1 MNKNNKKQKTIAVVI
16 ICIIIGIIIYFYL
29 NNNIKI
35 NNKEEIEEIST
46 YEEDISKE
54 EKQIS
59 ETKNNDENNITNNN
73 NNNNN
78 NNNKENKENAENIEN
93 EIIIHIT
100 GAIKNEGVYKLKSQS
115 RVSDAVEIAGGLRED
130 ADTKKINLAYL
141 LEDGMKIIIPSI
153 NDKET
158 EEELITKEIG
168 TNNSQESV
176 KDESQNSK
184 KININT
190 ASEEELDQLPGI
202 GKTTAKKIIEYRNE
216 NGKFS
221 NIEEIKNVK
230 GIGESK
236 FKEIEDM
243 IFV

>member
-16 ICIIIGIIIYFYL
+16 IYIIIGIIIYFYI

-35 NNKEEIEEIST
+35 NNTQEIEEIST

-59 ETKNNDENNITNNN
+59 ETKNNDENNIT
-73 NNNNN
+73 NN

-153 NDKET
+153 NDEET
-158 EEELITKEIG
+158 EEELITKQIG

>member
-1 MNKNNKKQKTIAVVI
+1 MNKNNKKQKTIAVI
-16 ICIIIGIIIYFYL
+16 NICIIIGIIIYFYL

-35 NNKEEIEEIST
+35 NNTQEIEEIST

-59 ETKNNDENNITNNN
+59 ETKNNDENNIT
-73 NNNNN
+73 NNNN

-153 NDKET
+153 NDEET
-158 EEELITKEIG
+158 EEELITKQIG